1 LDPDQG
7 APPPFCEKEGIY
19 GGFVA
24 SQVQTSSYPAVIS
37 ADPSAEVLTSDRSC
51 LAQTTETFE
60 AHGSPVIAHS
70 FEFVALPGRAEGV
83 QAEIPTAMR
92 HAFRDIDGFVG
103 SMVLVSEQESRL
115 VTVITLWT
123 GSNRLELCGESE
135 KRLKR
140 WLLPY
145 VDRWLRTRRFASF
158 VAAPDRF
165 PPKARAHGQPAAQ
178 ENSVRL
184 Q

>member
-1 LDPDQG
+1 M
-7 APPPFCEKEGIY
+7 
-19 GGFVA
+19 A
-24 SQVQTSSYPAVIS
+24 SPVQISSYQSPIS
-37 ADPSAEVLTSDRSC
+37 VEQSAEVFSNDRPSLTK
-51 LAQTTETFE
+51 TTI
-60 AHGSPVIAHS
+60 APQAAPAIVAHS

-92 HAFRDIDGFVG
+92 HAFRDTDGFLG
-103 SMVLVSEQESRL
+103 SMVLVSEQEARL

-140 WLLPY
+140 WLAPY
-145 VDRWLRTRRFASF
+145 VDRSLRTRRFASF

-165 PPKARAHGQPAAQ
+165 LAKADSHSQQARR
-178 ENSVRL
+178 ENSVHL

>member
-1 LDPDQG
+1 M
-7 APPPFCEKEGIY
+7 
-19 GGFVA
+19 A
-24 SQVQTSSYPAVIS
+24 SQVQTSSYRGVIS
-37 ADPSAEVLTSDRSC
+37 ADASAEVLAREHSC
-51 LAQTTETFE
+51 VPQTTEAPVA

-103 SMVLVSEQESRL
+103 SMVLVSEQEARL

-140 WLLPY
+140 WLVPY

-165 PPKARAHGQPAAQ
+165 PAKARAHGQPGAQ
-178 ENSVRL
+178 ENSIRL